1 MTENKL
7 AKKKISYNF
16 ELSLNKSSYKKL
28 SPKDKDYF
36 VRDKKLEGFWIRC
49 YPSGKTSYG
58 CYARKGGIGKQIPI
72 TIGDCKVWKFEDAKE
87 KATQSTQQ
95 IKYEGI
101 NPKSIIK
108 KESVKDKTLIDLAY
122 DYFKDKKS
130 LKDST
135 KDDYIRRLNNRMPSL
150 VKLPVTEITLEEILD
165 WWYDCPA
172 KSSDRTAFIYARKLL
187 AQATA
192 KRYVLENNF
201 NRAKEIIGEL
211 PKIVRKEDHISKED
225 MYGFFQAFLEASPSH
240 KERPRKGKQMSHVM
254 RDYLL
259 FTLLTGKR
267 REESMSLKWENI
279 NLNKGIITLN
289 NTKFN
294 KIDVLPI
301 TNMLFIMLE
310 YRFKMDGKTAATRKH
325 PIWVFPS
332 RNGEEHIKNPDK
344 ALSQLRRRTNLNFN
358 LSSHDF
364 RRTFS
369 TATLELGLSK
379 RDLSMLL
386 NHSQRDVTDQYVQAS
401 SDLKRKNAELVA
413 DFYNHN
419 SNFALNEI
427 ALTWY
432 ASNSKIFSQRTEK
445 YQNEEMDFRT
455 SRLYLLGEYED
466 HFENYGHREWKPS
479 KDLIELG
486 WKEKKQ
492 DY

>member
-1 MTENKL
+1 MAENKL
-7 AKKKISYNF
+7 AKKKISYNL

-58 CYARKGGIGKQIPI
+58 CYARKGGVGRQIPI
-72 TIGDCKVWKFEDAKE
+72 TIGDCKVWNFEEAKE
-87 KATQSTQQ
+87 KARQTIQQ

-101 NPKSIIK
+101 NPKTIIK
-108 KESVKDKTLIDLAY
+108 QESTKNKTLIDLAY
-122 DYFKDKKS
+122 DYFKDNKK

-165 WWYDCPA
+165 WWYSCPA

-211 PKIVRKEDHISKED
+211 PGVVHKTDHISKDD
-225 MYGFFQAFLEASPSH
+225 MNDFFKAFIEASPSH
-240 KERPRKGKQMSHVM
+240 NKRPIKGKQMSHVM

-267 REESMSLKWENI
+267 REESMSLKWENV

-294 KIDVLPI
+294 KIDVIPI
-301 TNMLFIMLE
+301 TNILFIMLE
-310 YRFKMDGKTAATRKH
+310 YRSKMDNKSAATRRH
-325 PIWVFPS
+325 PVWVFPS
-332 RNGEEHIKNPDK
+332 RNGDGHIKNPDK
-344 ALSQLRRRTNLNFN
+344 ALSQLRNRTNLDFN
-358 LSSHDF
+358 ISSHDF

-386 NHSQRDVTDQYVQAS
+386 NHSQKDVTDQYVQAS

-413 DFYNHN
+413 NFYNRN

-427 ALTWY
+427 VVSWY
-432 ASNSKIFSQRTEK
+432 ESNSKIFSKRPENDQQEK
-445 YQNEEMDFRT
+445 MDFRT

-466 HFENYGHREWKPS
+466 HFEGYGHPEWKPS
-479 KDLIELG
+479 KELIELG
-486 WKEKKQ
+486 WIEK
-492 DY
+492 